1 MGHPVAAFDA
11 AVAFVK
17 VMKRSDHVSST
28 IMVSSNQVVP
38 KQAEKK
44 LRKRRELNARA
55 AAHHVLVPRGRTRK
69 RPTSKTTAH
78 LLGKGQFSGSS
89 SFHDE
94 FDEDDD
100 EDDVEFDKNGY
111 VNLRGY
117 QGGLEGHHQNV
128 KKLELKKQKLI
139 GFCHQFCLVFVIFSG
154 LLVLVT
160 LAWLHFSLRSQTRDL
175 ALALHQ
181 GLEKKNNALFEIFIF
196 CQKKFG

>member
-1 MGHPVAAFDA
+1 MGDPVAAFYA
-11 AVAFVK
+11 AVAFVE
-17 VMKRSDHVSST
+17 VMKRSDNVSLSST
-28 IMVSSNQVVP
+28 IMVSSNHVVP

-55 AAHHVLVPRGRTRK
+55 APHHVIVPRGRTRK

-78 LLGKGQFSGSS
+78 LLVKGQSSGSS
-89 SFHDE
+89 SFQDE

-117 QGGLEGHHQNV
+117 QGGLEGHHQSV

-175 ALALHQ
+175 ALTLHQ
-181 GLEKKNNALFEIFIF
+181 GLE
-196 CQKKFG
+196 QKLKDFKH